1 MGEEVHGIE
10 IIGRVDTSRIPP
22 NHPNVFDSQFE
33 AFGRFRTPHTPYQQ
47 CESFELSSNCLTI
60 IRRLRT
66 YRCSGITPAPEIQ
79 TGNTVLQCPSSNT
92 ISSNNTLM
100 NWTRQ
105 NPIFST
111 CIILMFFLV
120 FSALSLVLGVA
131 FIAEGYSMGDAFTLA
146 AYILALGG
154 FGIACVGLVHVLY
167 INYWRKEKQKG
178 CLE

>member
-1 MGEEVHGIE
+1 
-10 IIGRVDTSRIPP
+10 
-22 NHPNVFDSQFE
+22 
-33 AFGRFRTPHTPYQQ
+33 
-47 CESFELSSNCLTI
+47 
-60 IRRLRT
+60 
-66 YRCSGITPAPEIQ
+66 
-79 TGNTVLQCPSSNT
+79 
-92 ISSNNTLM
+92 M